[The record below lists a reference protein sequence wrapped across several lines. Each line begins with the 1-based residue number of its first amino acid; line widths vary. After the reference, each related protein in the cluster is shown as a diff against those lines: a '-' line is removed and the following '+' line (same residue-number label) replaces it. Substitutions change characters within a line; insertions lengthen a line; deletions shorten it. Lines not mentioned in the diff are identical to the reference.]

1 MSFKCL
7 VFLTVY
13 IYIYA
18 ERTPSAL
25 QCKIKAKYRGLEP
38 SVQKKLFGSQF
49 WFFERIGLC
58 LSENYFGNWKQ
69 GCYSSEK
76 HYNNTI

>member
-49 WFFERIGLC
+49 
-58 LSENYFGNWKQ
+58 
-69 GCYSSEK
+69 
-76 HYNNTI
+76 